1 MINVKI
7 VSAFC
12 RDGLG
17 GNKAGVVT
25 DAGNLTED
33 DMQRIASELGFS
45 ETAFIMPSDKADY
58 RVRYFTPVSEVPLC
72 GHATIAAFSL
82 IKRNCTIETDSG
94 ILNILYENGT
104 IFMEQ
109 NMPEFYQIIRD
120 GDLPVQVVSTGLKDI
135 MLPFESPSDLFSYAP
150 DFEAIKEQSRKEEVI
165 GIHAFA
171 LSSEEGIDA
180 VCRNFAPLYG
190 INEESATGT
199 SNCALAGYLAKY
211 HEKKDTYIFNQ
222 GDSLGQPSQIIVRLN
237 DDSIYVGGK
246 AVLLKEMLI

>member
-17 GNKAGVVT
+17 GNKAGIVPDASGLT
-25 DAGNLTED
+25 DNQ
-33 DMQRIASELGFS
+33 MQEIAAKLALS
-45 ETAFIMPSDKADY
+45 ETAFILPSDKADY

-94 ILNILYENGT
+94 ILNILYENDT
-104 IFMEQ
+104 VFMEQ
-109 NMPEFYQIIRD
+109 NMPEFYQIIKD
-120 GDLPVQVVSTGLKDI
+120 GDLPVQVVSTGLRDI
-135 MLPFESPSDLFSYAP
+135 MLPFESPESLFRYEP
-150 DFEAIKEQSRKEEVI
+150 DFDAIRKQSIEEDVI
-165 GIHAFA
+165 GVHAFA
-171 LSSEEGIDA
+171 LSKEEGIDA

-190 INEESATGT
+190 IDEESATGT
-199 SNCALAGYLAKY
+199 SNCALAGYLSKY

-246 AVLLKEMLI
+246 LYC